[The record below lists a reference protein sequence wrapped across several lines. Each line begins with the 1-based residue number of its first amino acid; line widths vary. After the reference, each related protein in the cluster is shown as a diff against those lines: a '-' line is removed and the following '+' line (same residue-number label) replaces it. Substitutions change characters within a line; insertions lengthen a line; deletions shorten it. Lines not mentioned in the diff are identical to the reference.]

1 MTSHPDYP
9 PTPVASQ
16 DYLLSRQA
24 ELLAKDLQEQL
35 NLALANVRR
44 LELRLQNIMNA
55 TSGDAF
61 WHVQIQQARMEAA
74 LALAGK

>member
-1 MTSHPDYP
+1 MTLPPDYP
-9 PTPVASQ
+9 PSPMASQ

-35 NLALANVRR
+35 NLALANNRR
-44 LELRLQNIMNA
+44 LELRFRNVLNC
-55 TSGDAF
+55 TSGEAY
-61 WHVQIQQARMEAA
+61 WHVMIQQARQEAA